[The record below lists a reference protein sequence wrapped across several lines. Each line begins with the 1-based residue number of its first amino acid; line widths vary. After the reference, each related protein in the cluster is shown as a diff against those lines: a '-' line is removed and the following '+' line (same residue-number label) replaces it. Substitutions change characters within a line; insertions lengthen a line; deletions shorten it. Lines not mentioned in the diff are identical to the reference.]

1 MANVTLKI
9 DDDLLE
15 KARRLAFRRK
25 TSLNAV
31 VKRKLEEF
39 VSSDLHRQATL
50 KGLEAFFRRSKAR
63 VGRKTW
69 TRDDLHE
76 R

>member
-39 VSSDLHRQATL
+39 VSSDLHRQTTL
-50 KGLEAFFRRSKAR
+50 KGLEAFLRRSKAR